1 MFEKGIFRMFIF
13 LGAIRVSKN
22 AHPMF
27 LRCSD
32 GLYGGRTSI
41 NACFRVFWVCGS
53 WRDGL

>member
-1 MFEKGIFRMFIF
+1 MFIC
-13 LGAIRVSKN
+13 LDVIRVSKN

-32 GLYGGRTSI
+32 SLYGVKTSI

>member
-1 MFEKGIFRMFIF
+1 MFEKGIFRMFIY
-13 LGAIRVSKN
+13 LDVIRVSKN

-32 GLYGGRTSI
+32 GLYGVKTSI

-53 WRDGL
+53 CRDGL

>member
-1 MFEKGIFRMFIF
+1 MFIF

-32 GLYGGRTSI
+32 GLYGVKTSI

-53 WRDGL
+53 CRDGL